1 MKVIQ
6 CSTVQG
12 GGVSVAFHRG
22 SPSLSLGN
30 GCTRAAL
37 TSVFNNS
44 RIMIPLEQMAAHS
57 PSAADGKVA
66 NDRKTEYNSFV
77 AEQLNLMK
85 KTTCEQFS

>member
-1 MKVIQ
+1 
-6 CSTVQG
+6 
-12 GGVSVAFHRG
+12 
-22 SPSLSLGN
+22 
-30 GCTRAAL
+30 
-37 TSVFNNS
+37 
-44 RIMIPLEQMAAHS
+44 MIPLEQMAAHS